1 MLYPV
6 EHHKSFIW
14 TDRYDTP
21 GDFEIY
27 IPIAAVSREHLK
39 IDNYISCDMSE
50 HLMIIEDIK
59 TESDL
64 DNGNF
69 LIVTGKSLESIP
81 SRRIVWYPITFT
93 DEPLQNVIKTLLEKN
108 IISPEDTSRAI
119 PNFIFEESTDERITS
134 IDKVTVS
141 YAIGDNLGDIIE
153 DICKTYQLG
162 YKIIPND
169 DNQFI
174 FSLFAGTDRSYAQ
187 ETNPWIIF
195 SPNQDNI
202 ISSRFNESTSNYKNV
217 TLVINEKTTY
227 DEANPEGVTERSGLV
242 LGSTAGLSRRETFT
256 DASGIDTDEETT
268 QHDLLA
274 NMRVEGYKT
283 LAEYKYDKDFDG
295 EIDYI
300 RSYQYGTDFYIGDIV
315 EIQDLFGNEGRER
328 VTEYMIKEDTNGF
341 AAYPTLTSVVEDTAG
356 GGYSYE
362 LKLGTEHENAF
373 YGDWGYE
380 AYNHAH
386 TTGNPHNTTWSDVGA
401 DELGAADKAYER
413 AKSDAQTIGN
423 SALRNANTYT
433 NNQIKK
439 LKDLTAKDWQPGI
452 DSAVLAGVTEA
463 KTYTDAK
470 SAENEVYTDQ
480 EVEKAKN
487 ELTDYT
493 DSKSSDDRKYADSL
507 IKDLVGQAPEELNTI
522 YELAQA
528 IRNTSVTDALT
539 SRITSLESR
548 RTYYGDVSSGK
559 NGWDL
564 VTFLGLDP
572 NTPVPIADI
581 LKKISEKSRGAAIW
595 VIGNNSQP
603 PNAYTNSLF
612 ESGNA
617 GILFMYS
624 DSNTKTSRWFLT
636 YVLLTSG
643 NKYTNVYR
651 DGTFNTWRLFTGGS
665 TLFNRYPFID
675 SNGVMEVG
683 RYLDFHYTSGET
695 NDNSA
700 RLEVSGQ
707 GLVSSVNFVARYGST
722 VWQENGARQNGYV
735 RLLTITIK
743 DIYMNMPIVIEL
755 ARRAAQT
762 TCTLYIVYANV
773 KSTDPELGTFVYEG
787 TDYNAR
793 LVKTGSGI
801 WDLYAYRSESSDH
814 INIVRLHKP
823 QFMNGVTITY
833 KGNATGTD
841 DPGGT
846 HATFGGQAATEIN
859 SLKNSVSNGKTL
871 VANAITKK
879 GVSTATTADFATM
892 AENIGKIQGSSL
904 MLLQSVDIS
913 TKFTGLS
920 SDVLFK
926 NTSSEK
932 MFILIELKVTC
943 KEGNHIEYLRTESES
958 LTLNNKYFT
967 IDGVDAKAEIT
978 SAWGQFVNVNE
989 QIKII
994 IQSYKRL
1001 YTGTIT
1007 GTIKKINL

>member
-1 MLYPV
+1 MKICIVEKDFSMLYPV

-27 IPIAAVSREHLK
+27 IPIATVSREHLK

-81 SRRIVWYPITFT
+81 SRRIIWYPITFT

-141 YAIGDNLGDIIE
+141 YVIGDNLGDIIE
-153 DICKTYQLG
+153 DLCKTYQLG

-433 NNQIKK
+433 DNQIKK

-480 EVEKAKN
+480 EVAKAKN
-487 ELTDYT
+487 ELTDYA

-528 IRNTSVTDALT
+528 IRNTSVTDALNKA
-539 SRITSLESR
+539 ITGKVSKSGDTMTGALTVKDNVQVNSLNG
-548 RTYYGDVSSGK
+548 YAISSGNNFSK
-559 NGWDL
+559 IPVVNN
-564 VTFLGLDP
+564 VGL
-572 NTPVPIADI
+572 
-581 LKKISEKSRGAAIW
+581 SEI
-595 VIGNNSQP
+595 
-603 PNAYTNSLF
+603 
-612 ESGNA
+612 
-617 GILFMYS
+617 
-624 DSNTKTSRWFLT
+624 
-636 YVLLTSG
+636 
-643 NKYTNVYR
+643 
-651 DGTFNTWRLFTGGS
+651 
-665 TLFNRYPFID
+665 
-675 SNGVMEVG
+675 G
-683 RYLDFHYTSGET
+683 RYLDFHYENDET
-695 NDNSA
+695 NDYSA
-700 RLEVSGQ
+700 RLEVTGQ
-707 GLVSSVNFVARYGST
+707 GNQELKTSGNFVANGGLYANRERVFARYGST
-722 VWQENGARQNGYV
+722 VWQETGERKDGFV

-743 DIYMNMPIVIEL
+743 GTYLNMPIVIEL
-755 ARRAAQT
+755 ARRASQT
-762 TCTLYIVYANV
+762 TCTLYIVYANA
-773 KSTDPELGTFVYEG
+773 KSTDPGLNTFVYEG

-793 LVKTGSGI
+793 LVRTGSGI
-801 WDLYAYRSESSDH
+801 WDLYAYRSESADH

-823 QFMNGVTITY
+823 EFMNGVTITY
-833 KGNATGTD
+833 QGNATGTD

-846 HATFGGQAATEIN
+846 RATFGGQAAAEIN
-859 SLKNSVSNGKTL
+859 SLKNSVSNGKKL
-871 VANAITKK
+871 VADAITSM
-879 GVSTATTADFATM
+879 GVQTATNADFATM
-892 AENIGKIQGSSL
+892 AANIGKISSGGGDNYIL
-904 MLLQSVDIS
+904 ATGVTLSGVTGTTLRYDVPSEITDTSKYRVAMLLSGIS
-913 TKFTGLS
+913 YSIPYTGVGRGSPSLS
-920 SDVLFK
+920 ASIS
-926 NTSSEK
+926 NR
-932 MFILIELKVTC
+932 IVTVIMAQYSTNRY
-943 KEGNHIEYLRTESES
+943 G
-958 LTLNNKYFT
+958 
-967 IDGVDAKAEIT
+967 GVDDEFSVVI
-978 SAWGQFVNVNE
+978 SGV
-989 QIKII
+989 
-994 IQSYKRL
+994 
-1001 YTGTIT
+1001 TIMLV
-1007 GTIKKINL
+1007 KMPN

>member
-1 MLYPV
+1 MKICIVEKDFSMLYPV

-27 IPIAAVSREHLK
+27 IPIATVSREHLK

-81 SRRIVWYPITFT
+81 SRRIIWYPITFT

-141 YAIGDNLGDIIE
+141 YVIGDNLGDIIE
-153 DICKTYQLG
+153 DLCKTYQLG

-433 NNQIKK
+433 DNQIKK

-452 DSAVLAGVTEA
+452 DSAVLAGVTEAKTYTDAKSAENEVYTDQEVEKA

-528 IRNTSVTDALT
+528 IRNTSVTDALNKAIIGKVSKSGDT
-539 SRITSLESR
+539 MTGQLKNSLSGNWTGIANGRALLEGTAATNSNAVGLIAGKSRNGKFVDWICNLDR
-548 RTYYGDVSSGK
+548 GITYYTNANISAGGSARTHEITLLNESGQ
-559 NGWDL
+559 
-564 VTFLGLDP
+564 T
-572 NTPVPIADI
+572 I
-581 LKKISEKSRGAAIW
+581 LKDLTVNNAICGKRYLQSSSCVYIYGNISSSDGGKTISLGGNLSDYDITKDDDVLAVWKKLPNVCQAFIK
-595 VIGNNSQP
+595 NNSQGGP
-603 PNAYTNSLF
+603 KYHDSLP
-612 ESGNA
+612 SKG
-617 GILFMYS
+617 
-624 DSNTKTSRWFLT
+624 DTST
-636 YVLLTSG
+636 
-643 NKYTNVYR
+643 
-651 DGTFNTWRLFTGGS
+651 
-665 TLFNRYPFID
+665 TLFIR
-675 SNGVMEVG
+675 E
-683 RYLDFHYTSGET
+683 
-695 NDNSA
+695 
-700 RLEVSGQ
+700 
-707 GLVSSVNFVARYGST
+707 
-722 VWQENGARQNGYV
+722 
-735 RLLTITIK
+735 
-743 DIYMNMPIVIEL
+743 
-755 ARRAAQT
+755 
-762 TCTLYIVYANV
+762 
-773 KSTDPELGTFVYEG
+773 
-787 TDYNAR
+787 NAR
-793 LVKTGSGI
+793 GLI
-801 WDLYAYRSESSDH
+801 
-814 INIVRLHKP
+814 INCDNKSNLAWTSVHGNEIV
-823 QFMNGVTITY
+823 GW
-833 KGNATGTD
+833 
-841 DPGGT
+841 
-846 HATFGGQAATEIN
+846 N
-859 SLKNSVSNGKTL
+859 SFKDLKNSVSNGKTL
-871 VANAITKK
+871 VANAITAK
-879 GVSTATTADFATM
+879 GVQTATNADFATM
-892 AENIGKIQGSSL
+892 AANISKLTSSL
-904 MLLQSVDIS
+904 
-913 TKFTGLS
+913 
-920 SDVLFK
+920 
-926 NTSSEK
+926 
-932 MFILIELKVTC
+932 
-943 KEGNHIEYLRTESES
+943 
-958 LTLNNKYFT
+958 
-967 IDGVDAKAEIT
+967 
-978 SAWGQFVNVNE
+978 
-989 QIKII
+989 
-994 IQSYKRL
+994 
-1001 YTGTIT
+1001 TGTFHYREST
-1007 GTIKKINL
+1007 GVANGDGMAVLVYDTGDRASLLVNGIEKASSTTTSGWFFMNPRLVVTFKKGDTVSIGGNANTLFIMIEVY